1 LSYYVRR
8 PYRFKR
14 NKRNVLKKAG
24 SLLLL
29 TAFILLVF
37 VSVRYFSLFKA
48 LQGSAAPS
56 IWREDDRMQF
66 LLAGKLDN
74 TLISCSLLSIPAAE
88 EDGVQV
94 IIIPPEVL
102 LTGPENETLTFAE
115 IFTRYGNGEAIASL
129 NRFFASRLNIDH
141 YVIYDASGIEAI
153 LNEVEAVEI
162 HLPLGLQVRYE
173 NTDYVFAEG
182 KNIITADNLIPLVSA
197 EFSRDGACFWAEKSL
212 LVQLFNQLFS
222 MKHVGYYLTNLKQ
235 ISRTYET
242 SMNSRQLARFR
253 DTLQAMQWD
262 STSLLGLPGR
272 WVSTGEARVWSCE
285 PAAAALLAQQ
295 IAENVPGYERN
306 KLVVDLF
313 NGNGVDGFAAATAAQ
328 LKKAGYNIGLVTNAK
343 EVNITEIYYQA
354 EYKLAALEI
363 AVFLET
369 DAVLIEGHF
378 PASDNPVAVV
388 LGKDLIGGSE

>member
-1 LSYYVRR
+1 
-8 PYRFKR
+8 
-14 NKRNVLKKAG
+14 
-24 SLLLL
+24 
-29 TAFILLVF
+29 
-37 VSVRYFSLFKA
+37 
-48 LQGSAAPS
+48 
-56 IWREDDRMQF
+56 
-66 LLAGKLDN
+66 
-74 TLISCSLLSIPAAE
+74 
-88 EDGVQV
+88 
-94 IIIPPEVL
+94 
-102 LTGPENETLTFAE
+102 
-115 IFTRYGNGEAIASL
+115 
-129 NRFFASRLNIDH
+129 
-141 YVIYDASGIEAI
+141 
-153 LNEVEAVEI
+153 
-162 HLPLGLQVRYE
+162 
-173 NTDYVFAEG
+173 
-182 KNIITADNLIPLVSA
+182 
-197 EFSRDGACFWAEKSL
+197 
-212 LVQLFNQLFS
+212 
-222 MKHVGYYLTNLKQ
+222 
-235 ISRTYET
+235 
-242 SMNSRQLARFR
+242 MNSRQLARFR